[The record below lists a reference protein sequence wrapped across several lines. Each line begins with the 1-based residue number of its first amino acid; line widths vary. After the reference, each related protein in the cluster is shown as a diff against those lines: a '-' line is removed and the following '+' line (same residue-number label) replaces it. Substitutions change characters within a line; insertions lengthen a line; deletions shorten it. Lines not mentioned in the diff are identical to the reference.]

1 MKKQIAVLLVLT
13 LLLSMAACGG
23 AQPQEE
29 APQTVPTTQAPT
41 QPTTEATTVPPTTE
55 PPVTE
60 PDPNDFDKLW
70 AGEDLEMP
78 IPAPPFAA
86 EVEYEAEKGRYTIT
100 STDDANV
107 KDIDI
112 QLFKD
117 YCETLK
123 AIGFADSLREGELE
137 AGEGYVGYEF
147 YGERNG
153 SQCVMLIN
161 DGRSCMIL
169 VIIGE

>member
-1 MKKQIAVLLVLT
+1 MKKWIAVLLVLT
-13 LLLSMAACGG
+13 MLLSAAGCG
-23 AQPQEE
+23 AQPQQD
-29 APQTVPTTQAPT
+29 APETGPTTQPPTQAPT
-41 QPTTEATTVPPTTE
+41 EETTVPPTTE

-60 PDPNDFDKLW
+60 PDHNDFDKLW